1 MPGRSGH
8 APAGSAPMA
17 TRCAFAATCR
27 RRATVPR
34 VPAPPSAPKRWMSS
48 PRRTA
53 LPRPNPWS
61 WCSRARPS
69 AGSAWRE
76 ISRPRA
82 THSNPRS
89 RSAMSATDPRHA
101 GWLLAALLLAAA
113 PAALAR
119 QSDRN
124 HPMDIEAGQAETSL
138 DDSAPTILSGGVT
151 ITQGTLHAEA
161 NRAEVTV
168 RGGEPSRV
176 VLIGGPA
183 TLRQQMDD
191 GTPMNAVAARM
202 DYDVTREVM
211 VFTGNVRIEQPR
223 GILSG

>member
-1 MPGRSGH
+1 
-8 APAGSAPMA
+8 
-17 TRCAFAATCR
+17 
-27 RRATVPR
+27 
-34 VPAPPSAPKRWMSS
+34 
-48 PRRTA
+48 
-53 LPRPNPWS
+53 
-61 WCSRARPS
+61 
-69 AGSAWRE
+69 
-76 ISRPRA
+76 
-82 THSNPRS
+82 
-89 RSAMSATDPRHA
+89 MSATDPRHA

-124 HPMDIEAGQAETSL
+124 QPMDIEAGQAETSL

-223 GILSG
+223 GILSGERVVYNMVSGQVTSGGEDAGRVKMRIMPRTGGANAQPPADPEAGAGQSGGEH